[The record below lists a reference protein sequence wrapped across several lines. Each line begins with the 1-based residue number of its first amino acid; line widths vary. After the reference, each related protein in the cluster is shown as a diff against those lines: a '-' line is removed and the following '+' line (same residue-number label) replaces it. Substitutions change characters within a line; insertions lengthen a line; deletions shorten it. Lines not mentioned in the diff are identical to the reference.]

1 MANMSDDFRRKIES
15 LEGNFAVSCNVFK
28 EYAKTFAQIFK
39 NPTDLEQ
46 SKHHRTRKQK

>member
-1 MANMSDDFRRKIES
+1 MASMNDEFRRKIES

-28 EYAKTFAQIFK
+28 EYAKTFGHIFK

-46 SKHHRTRKQK
+46 NKHHRSRKQK